1 MQKGICRLCEQDKDL
16 CDSHALPNS
25 AFRFLFK
32 RGNGKAVAF
41 VDDET
46 TITDYSSDSWSEHL
60 LCKECEEDL
69 NDRYDRYGISVLK
82 GNACK
87 VQRGAEGVTF
97 SGIDRQRL
105 RMFVL
110 SILWRMV
117 ISPHRAYGNVAIPY
131 ELEVEIWS
139 ALRNKRNV
147 RPAIAE
153 VGLCRLKESTGIKA
167 LSMENL
173 QKIIVAPFP
182 RNFIVFRST
191 CFLLFGFVIEVF
203 VPRPPKKAIRG
214 LGMSSGTSPVFF
226 APYQEIAS
234 FPELL
239 NLLVRGLEKHEQGLS
254 RVEQSP
260 Q

>member
-1 MQKGICRLCEQDKDL
+1 MQQGICRLCEQNKEL

-32 RGNGKAVAF
+32 LGSGKAVAF
-41 VDDET
+41 VDDEAT
-46 TITDYSSDSWSEHL
+46 MTDYSSDSWSEHL

-69 NDRYDRYGISVLK
+69 NDRYDRYGISVFK
-82 GNACK
+82 GKACK
-87 VQRGAEGVTF
+87 VQRGTEGVTF

-105 RMFVL
+105 RMFIL
-110 SILWRMV
+110 SVLWRMA
-117 ISPHRAYGNVAIPY
+117 ISPHRAYGNVDLPY
-131 ELEVEIWS
+131 QLEVEIRN

-147 RPAIAE
+147 RPAVAE

-173 QKIIVAPFP
+173 QKMLVAPFP
-182 RNFIVFRST
+182 RDFIAFRST

-203 VPRPPKKAIRG
+203 VPRPPKKVTRG
-214 LGMSSGTSPVFF
+214 VGMASGTSPVLL
-226 APYQEIAS
+226 APYQEVAA

-239 NLLVRGLEKHEQGLS
+239 NLLVRSLEKHEQGLS
-254 RVEQSP
+254 RVG
-260 Q
+260 